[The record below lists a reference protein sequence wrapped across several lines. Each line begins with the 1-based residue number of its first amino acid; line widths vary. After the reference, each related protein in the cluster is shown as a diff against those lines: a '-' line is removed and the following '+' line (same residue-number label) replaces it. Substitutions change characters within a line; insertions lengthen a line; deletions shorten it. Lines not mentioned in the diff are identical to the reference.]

1 MNNKVNSSSISHYII
16 LRLVFIKHQENK
28 NQDYKKD
35 FNYLRVWNKIYHRIN
50 FIQMWN
56 RLREI
61 NLSKTTQLVAELKQE
76 FKFPA
81 SYFLPLLIQI
91 TTSLTLL
98 IQPKHIKLNIVALPR
113 EIFLNL
119 YNEGIK
125 MIK

>member
-1 MNNKVNSSSISHYII
+1 
-16 LRLVFIKHQENK
+16 
-28 NQDYKKD
+28 
-35 FNYLRVWNKIYHRIN
+35 
-50 FIQMWN
+50 MWN

-98 IQPKHIKLNIVALPR
+98 IQPKHIKPNTGALPR

-119 YNEGIK
+119 YK
-125 MIK
+125 WRH

>member
-119 YNEGIK
+119 YK
-125 MIK
+125 WRH